1 MKLILGPAL
10 RRLACMLSKARE
22 SRERARLSPGRKAI
36 GWVTAQTLAPG
47 GAADCLG
54 CLSGAVGMRVGNNA
68 RWINRNT
75 DEFWNESYRPDRRYD
90 VVVFFKAMDAACQA
104 EAERLRS
111 QGTRIVF
118 DANVNYYEIWGE
130 YDIEDTRPT
139 PTQQEDAIAMTRGAH
154 HVVADSSYIAGIAR
168 QYNPQVTWI
177 PDNLDLALFR
187 RRPPRTS
194 VRPVRIVWSG
204 VSKKA
209 DHLLLVRDVLASL
222 SGAELVV
229 VSDAIPAVVAELEKA
244 MPVRFV
250 PYSDAAYAR
259 TLRGCDI
266 IISPKRL
273 INAYE
278 MGHTEYKITL
288 GMAVGL
294 PAVASPQPSY
304 VEAISHA
311 GGGILAETSDQW
323 RSALQQLVED
333 PRLREDLG
341 ERAARTV
348 RERYTT
354 AVTAAS
360 YLQVLKGLAP

>member
-1 MKLILGPAL
+1 MKVTPGSVL
-10 RRLACMLSKARE
+10 RRLACIVSRARE
-22 SRERARLSPGRKAI
+22 SVERARWSPGRKAI
-36 GWVTAQTLAPG
+36 GWITAQTLAPG
-47 GAADCLG
+47 AGTDCLG

-111 QGTRIVF
+111 EGTRIIF

-130 YDIEDTRPT
+130 YDIDDTRPT
-139 PTQQEDAIAMTRGAH
+139 PTQQEAAIAMTRGAH

-168 QYNPQVTWI
+168 HHNAQVTWI
-177 PDNLDLALFR
+177 PDNIDPTLFR
-187 RRPPRTS
+187 RRPPRVS
-194 VRPVRIVWSG
+194 DRPVRIVWSG

-209 DHLLLVRDVLASL
+209 DHLLLVRDVLARL
-222 SGAELVV
+222 RGAELVV

-244 MPVRFV
+244 IPVRFV
-250 PYSDAAYAR
+250 RYSDAAYAR

-278 MGHTEYKITL
+278 LGHTEYKITL

-311 GGGILAETSDQW
+311 GGGILAETPEQW
-323 RSALQQLVED
+323 LTALQNLVED
-333 PRLREDLG
+333 ARRREDLG

-360 YLQVLKGLAP
+360 YLQVLKGLVP

>member
-1 MKLILGPAL
+1 MTLTL
-10 RRLACMLSKARE
+10 RSVLQRLRCAAARTRE
-22 SRERARLSPGRKAI
+22 TVERARSIRGRKAV
-36 GWVTAQTLAPG
+36 GWVTAHTLTSGSDPDG
-47 GAADCLG
+47 LG
-54 CLSGAVGMRVGNNA
+54 CLTGAVGMRVGNNA
-68 RWINRNT
+68 RWLNRNT
-75 DEFWNESYRPDRRYD
+75 DEFWNEIYRRDRHYD
-90 VVVFFKAMDAACQA
+90 IVIFFKAMDAVCQA
-104 EAERLRS
+104 EAARLRS
-111 QGTRIVF
+111 QGTHIIF
-118 DANVNYYEIWGE
+118 EANVNYYEIWGD
-130 YDIEDTRPT
+130 YDIPGTRPT
-139 PTQQEDAIAMTRGAH
+139 PTQQQDAVAMTSEAH

-168 QYNPQVTWI
+168 QHNPRVTWI
-177 PDNLDLALFR
+177 PDNLDPSLFR
-187 RRPPRTS
+187 RRPPHAAI
-194 VRPVRIVWSG
+194 RPVRIVWSG

-209 DHLLLVRDVLASL
+209 DHLLVIRDVLAKL
-222 SGAELVV
+222 SGVELVL
-229 VSDAIPAVVAELEKA
+229 VSDELPAVVAELKRVI
-244 MPVRFV
+244 PVRFV
-250 PYSDAAYAR
+250 RYSDSAYAR

-311 GGGILAETSDQW
+311 GGGVLAETPEQW
-323 RSALQQLVED
+323 LTALRNLAGD
-333 PRLREDLG
+333 AALRADLG

-360 YLQVLKGLAP
+360 YLQVLKGLS

>member
-1 MKLILGPAL
+1 
-10 RRLACMLSKARE
+10 MLSRARE

-47 GAADCLG
+47 GAPDCLG
-54 CLSGAVGMRVGNNA
+54 CLSGPVGMRVANNA
-68 RWINRNT
+68 RWINQNT
-75 DEFWNESYRPDRRYD
+75 EEFWNELYRRGRSYE

-104 EAERLRS
+104 EADRLRS
-111 QGTRIVF
+111 QGTRIIF
-118 DANVNYYEIWGE
+118 DANVNYYEVWGE

-139 PTQQEDAIAMTRGAH
+139 ATQQEDAIAMTRAAN
-154 HVVADSSYIAGIAR
+154 HVVADSSYIASIAR
-168 QYNPQVTWI
+168 RHNPRVTWI
-177 PDNLDLALFR
+177 PDNLDPALFR
-187 RRPPRTS
+187 RRRPHAP

-204 VSKKA
+204 VAKKA
-209 DHLLLVRDVLASL
+209 DHLLLVRDVLAKL
-222 SGAELVV
+222 TRAELVV
-229 VSDAIPAVVAELEKA
+229 VSDAMPAVVAELEKA
-244 MPVRFV
+244 IPVRFV
-250 PYSDAAYAR
+250 RYSDAAYAR

-294 PAVASPQPSY
+294 PAVASRQPSY

-311 GGGILAETSDQW
+311 GGGILAETSEQW
-323 RSALQQLVED
+323 LTALQNLVED
-333 PRLREDLG
+333 ARLREDLG

-354 AVTAAS
+354 PVTAAS
-360 YLQVLKGLAP
+360 YLQVLKGLVP